1 MSTLTDDGSG
11 EAESL
16 ISIFSFLSSPPL
28 QPSGDA
34 LLSRKSLYS
43 LLAKMPFSKT
53 YLLNP
58 VRAGKR

>member
-1 MSTLTDDGSG
+1 MEDGSG
-11 EAESL
+11 ESDL
-16 ISIFSFLSSPPL
+16 NLLFLSSPPL
-28 QPSGDA
+28 EPSGDA